1 MAKKTPIPKVPA
13 SKKIT
18 KRDPAASLKR
28 RKNETPAIFRNR
40 KARKRG
46 FTNYYEER
54 IVLKFRRDGAT
65 TLQDARG
72 KAGPG
77 SSEKPV
83 SKPRAKPPKVR
94 ARTEKTVI
102 GSYPRTVYDFGRLPD
117 RAARRALVTGAIAA
131 AVRRR
136 GDSAQFY
143 AVHFGTSPFY
153 VNAPPQFYSSGWSY
167 ASGGELL
174 AYFDLIEGKAKD
186 PESGYGRMVTI
197 YIAQTP
203 K

>member
-1 MAKKTPIPKVPA
+1 MAKAPPP

-54 IVLKFRRDGAT
+54 IVLKFRRSEAPT
-65 TLQDARG
+65 TLQEARG
-72 KAGPG
+72 KAGAG

-83 SKPRAKPPKVR
+83 SKPRAKPPNVR

-102 GSYPRTVYDFGRLPD
+102 GAYPRTVYEFGQLPD
-117 RAARRALVTGAIAA
+117 RAARRDLVKGAIAA

-143 AVHFGTSPFY
+143 AVHFGSSPFY
-153 VNAPPQFYSSGWSY
+153 ANAPPAFYSSGWSY

-174 AYFDLIEGKAKD
+174 AYFDQVEGTAKD
-186 PESGYGRMVTI
+186 SESGYGRMVTI